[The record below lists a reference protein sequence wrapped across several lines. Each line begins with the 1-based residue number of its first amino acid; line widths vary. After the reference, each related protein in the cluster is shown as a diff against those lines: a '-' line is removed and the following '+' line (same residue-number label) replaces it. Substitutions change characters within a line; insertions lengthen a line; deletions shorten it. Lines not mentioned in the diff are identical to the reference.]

1 MPYQRQ
7 KTDYLAEK
15 FTPDKKEMEKKGEKQ
30 KKESTQNPECSL

>member
-15 FTPDKKEMEKKGEKQ
+15 FTPDKKEIGEKGKKQ
-30 KKESTQNPECSL
+30 KKDSTQLPECSL